1 MRPEPTL
8 LHGLDA
14 DVAGWVASRIPHVGA
29 AGFGPCRA
37 IAVMGADGRAL
48 AGLVYHEYNEQAGTV
63 QLSMA
68 AESPMWA
75 TRGTIRALLSVPF
88 EQFKCFKVW
97 TATPHGNARALKV
110 NEHIGFK
117 REATLA
123 HHYGRGNHAIICRM
137 LAPDYTRRFG
147 N

>member
-1 MRPEPTL
+1 MKARNDLVFGQDER
-8 LHGLDA
+8 
-14 DVAGWVASRIPHVGA
+14 VAAWVAKQLPHVGA